1 MVRSRGAGS
10 APPLASERVVYSA
23 VRCQSPQERASV
35 HTRLLRRSVPAG
47 WARSTARATRALTA
61 AWPSTAAIEELL
73 RYTSPVEV
81 LSPWIVKENV
91 EMGVRRE
98 RL

>member
-1 MVRSRGAGS
+1 M
-10 APPLASERVVYSA
+10 
-23 VRCQSPQERASV
+23 
-35 HTRLLRRSVPAG
+35 
-47 WARSTARATRALTA
+47 
-61 AWPSTAAIEELL
+61 EELL

-98 RL
+98 GL